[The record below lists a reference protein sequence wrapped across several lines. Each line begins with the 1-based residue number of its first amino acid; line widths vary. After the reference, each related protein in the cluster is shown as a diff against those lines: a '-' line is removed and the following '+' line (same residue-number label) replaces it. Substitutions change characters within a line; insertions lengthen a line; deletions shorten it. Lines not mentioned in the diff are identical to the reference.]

1 MFPQEQFLNAVE
13 CYPVIHRPLVKP
25 FFCLPIGVY
34 RGIPTEYNTQSRS
47 LCEVYMYSRCL
58 YSRYSIPPSSTELRE
73 QRSFYRKLTTDSE
86 AYQIALYEYSTP
98 TCQPPVVKCIISSRI
113 LCDKNTVNPME
124 YIHTRPDRERKGERE
139 GKRKKSKKDN
149 GGKGREREGARRRTG

>member
-1 MFPQEQFLNAVE
+1 MSLFTLF
-13 CYPVIHRPLVKP
+13 
-25 FFCLPIGVY
+25 
-34 RGIPTEYNTQSRS
+34 NT
-47 LCEVYMYSRCL
+47 
-58 YSRYSIPPSSTELRE
+58 PSSTELRE

-86 AYQIALYEYSTP
+86 ASQIALYEYSTP

-149 GGKGREREGARRRTG
+149 RQQKRERESEEKKQGDYN